1 MALTKTT
8 KVDKIEVVDTGDWK
22 MVQVRTA
29 TVITEDGTELS
40 RSFHRHVVAPSDDW
54 SSEDSEVQ
62 AICNACL
69 LYTSPSPRDGLL
81 SRMPSSA

>member
-62 AICNACL
+62 AICNAVHTTARITA
-69 LYTSPSPRDGLL
+69 YNKRPIEP
-81 SRMPSSA
+81 

>member
-8 KVDKIEVVDTGDWK
+8 KVDKIEVVDAEDWK

-29 TVITEDGTELS
+29 TVITEDGTELT

-62 AICNACL
+62 AICNAVHTTARIAA
-69 LYTSPSPRDGLL
+69 YNNRPIEP
-81 SRMPSSA
+81 

>member
-1 MALTKTT
+1 
-8 KVDKIEVVDTGDWK
+8 

-40 RSFHRHVVAPSDDW
+40 RNFHRHVVAPSDDW

-62 AICNACL
+62 AICNAVHTTARITA
-69 LYTSPSPRDGLL
+69 YNNRPIEP
-81 SRMPSSA
+81 

>member
-1 MALTKTT
+1 MALTKTQ
-8 KVDKIEVVDTGDWK
+8 KIDKIEVVDTGNWK
-22 MVQVRTA
+22 MVQIRTA

-62 AICNACL
+62 AICNAVRTTARITA
-69 LYTSPSPRDGLL
+69 YNNRPIAP
-81 SRMPSSA
+81 

>member
-62 AICNACL
+62 TICNTLQTTARITD
-69 LYTSPSPRDGLL
+69 YNNTPISP
-81 SRMPSSA
+81 

>member
-1 MALTKTT
+1 MALEKTT

-40 RSFHRHVVAPSDDW
+40 RTFHRHVVAPSVGWQSKGQQSDAG
-54 SSEDSEVQ
+54 SK
-62 AICNACL
+62 IRC
-69 LYTSPSPRDGLL
+69 RK
-81 SRMPSSA
+81 

>member
-40 RSFHRHVVAPSDDW
+40 RNFHRHVVAPSDDW
-54 SSEDSEVQ
+54 SSEDFTVIDK
-62 AICNACL
+62 AITDADNFI
-69 LYTSPSPRDGLL
+69 G
-81 SRMPSSA
+81 

>member
-8 KVDKIEVVDTGDWK
+8 KVDKIAVVDSGDWK

-40 RSFHRHVVAPSDDW
+40 RFFHRHV
-54 SSEDSEVQ
+54 
-62 AICNACL
+62 I
-69 LYTSPSPRDGLL
+69 
-81 SRMPSSA
+81 

>member
-1 MALTKTT
+1 MALEKTT
-8 KVDKIEVVDTGDWK
+8 KGDKIEGVDTGDWN

-40 RSFHRHVVAPSDDW
+40 RNFHRHVVAPSDDW

-62 AICNACL
+62 AICNAVHTTARITA
-69 LYTSPSPRDGLL
+69 YNNRPIEP
-81 SRMPSSA
+81 

>member
-1 MALTKTT
+1 MALEKTT

-29 TVITEDGTELS
+29 TVITEHGTELS
-40 RSFHRHVVAPSDDW
+40 RNFHRHVVAPSDDW

-62 AICNACL
+62 AICNAVHTTARITA
-69 LYTSPSPRDGLL
+69 YNNRPIEP
-81 SRMPSSA
+81 